1 MIKQQLQET
10 RYSHRLSG
18 TLFDR
23 QVKYEIKTYL
33 PDLLIRQDK
42 MSMAHSIENRVPFLD
57 NDLVEQSFSIPQQN
71 LLPNQ
76 GREKNTKYALKKL
89 TGSLFGDDFAFRQK
103 QGFGIP
109 LRNFFRDKVFYQYLS
124 DEIMPGI
131 KQRKIFNGQLS
142 QQWLD
147 NLDNIS
153 VHELEALWIM
163 ISFEAWM
170 KKFSIN

>member
-1 MIKQQLQET
+1 
-10 RYSHRLSG
+10 
-18 TLFDR
+18 
-23 QVKYEIKTYL
+23 VKYEIKTYL

-57 NDLVEQSFSIPQQN
+57 NDLVEQSFSIPQNN
-71 LLPNQ
+71 LLPKG

-109 LRNFFRDKVFYQYLS
+109 LRNFFRDKVFYQYLA
-124 DEIMPGI
+124 DDIIPGI
-131 KQRKIFNGQLS
+131 KQRQIFNGQLS
-142 QQWLD
+142 QQWLN
-147 NLDNIS
+147 NLDTIS

-170 KKFSIN
+170 KKFSIS